1 MFHHEGEMAVARA
14 AAKHSSLYCLSSLST
29 TTIEELSTILQP
41 QHPKLFQIYVWKVSW
56 LWSEYSIVSIQLQDR
71 DLLKD
76 VLKTA
81 KNGNFQSMALTVDLA
96 WYGNRERDIRN
107 GFSIPPNYSAKQ
119 MFEGKE

>member
-1 MFHHEGEMAVARA
+1 MALVRIY
-14 AAKHSSLYCLSSLST
+14 HSDVVT
-29 TTIEELSTILQP
+29 
-41 QHPKLFQIYVWKVSW
+41 
-56 LWSEYSIVSIQLQDR
+56 IQLQDR

-81 KNGNFQSMALTVDLA
+81 RNGNFQSMALTVDLA

-119 MFEGKE
+119 MFEGKEDIRYLLSILISDLHQL